1 MVNQETGSH
10 RSSTAVA
17 ALKLLCSYGGII
29 LPRRPD
35 GRLRY
40 VGGLTRILAV
50 DRSVSYAELTV
61 KLAEFCGVAVALKC
75 ELPGGDL
82 ETLVSIKSDED
93 LANLIEEYDEA
104 SLRSRSSS
112 CPPPPPGAP
121 LKIRAVLFE
130 RGPRKQASPPPSL
143 SPSPSAAS
151 SSSSSPRESLRHGIC
166 DWSFSPRVAAG
177 AGCRGGSP
185 VVIGRY
191 RGFYGVGL
199 PGVACAAAHC
209 RRNYCR

>member
-10 RSSTAVA
+10 RSSTAT
-17 ALKLLCSYGGII
+17 LKFLCSYGGKI

-50 DRSVSYAELTV
+50 DRSVSCAELMV
-61 KLAEFCGVAVALKC
+61 KLVEFCGFSVAPKC

-112 CPPPPPGAP
+112 SSPGAP
-121 LKIRAVLFE
+121 FKIRAVLFE
-130 RGPRKQASPPPSL
+130 PRSGEQASPPP

-151 SSSSSPRESLRHGIC
+151 SLSSSPHESPRRRIGER
-166 DWSFSPRVAAG
+166 SFSPRIVAG
-177 AGCRGGSP
+177 VGCRSGSP
-185 VVIGRY
+185 MIGHHCN
-191 RGFYGVGL
+191 FYG
-199 PGVACAAAHC
+199 PGQPRVPCAAAVHC
-209 RRNYCR
+209 RRNYCQ

>member
-1 MVNQETGSH
+1 M
-10 RSSTAVA
+10 
-17 ALKLLCSYGGII
+17 
-29 LPRRPD
+29 
-35 GRLRY
+35 
-40 VGGLTRILAV
+40 
-50 DRSVSYAELTV
+50 
-61 KLAEFCGVAVALKC
+61 KLAEFCGASVALKC

-112 CPPPPPGAP
+112 CPPPGAP

-130 RGPRKQASPPPSL
+130 AGPRKQASPPPTSSP

-151 SSSSSPRESLRHGIC
+151 SSSSSPRESPRRGIG
-166 DWSFSPRVAAG
+166 DWSFSPRIAAG
-177 AGCRGGSP
+177 AGCCGGSP

-191 RGFYGVGL
+191 RGFYGPGL

-209 RRNYCR
+209 RRNYCQ